1 MTQLLR
7 LHIDVRA
14 AMPASLEA
22 VEEFFAEFRRKY
34 QTLLDRANCFAA
46 ELLLREA
53 LNNAV
58 LHGCRADPGQQ
69 VRCLLRLRERRLL
82 IAVEH
87 DGDGFDWRA
96 ARAGAAALSDC
107 SGRGIEILRKY
118 ASHVRYNERGNAVAI
133 VKRLSC

>member
-1 MTQLLR
+1 MTQLIR
-7 LHIDVRA
+7 VHFDVRA

-22 VEEFFAEFRRKY
+22 VERFFLEFRRKN
-34 QTLLDRANCFAA
+34 QALLDRANCFAA

-58 LHGCRADPGQQ
+58 LHGCHADPGKQ
-69 VRCLLRLRERRLL
+69 VRCLLRLGERRLL

-87 DGDGFDWRA
+87 NGDGFDWRA
-96 ARAGAAALSDC
+96 ARARVAALSDS
-107 SGRGIEILRKY
+107 SGRGMEILRAY

>member
-1 MTQLLR
+1 MTQLIR
-7 LHIDVRA
+7 VHFDVRA

-22 VEEFFAEFRRKY
+22 VERFVVEFRRKN
-34 QTLLDRANCFAA
+34 QALLDRASRFVV

-58 LHGCRADPGQQ
+58 VHGCHGDPRKQ
-69 VRCLLRLRERRLL
+69 VRCLLRLGERRLL

-96 ARAGAAALSDC
+96 ARARAAELSDC

>member
-1 MTQLLR
+1 MTRLLR
-7 LHIDVRA
+7 VHVDVRA
-14 AMPASLEA
+14 AMPASLQA
-22 VEEFFAEFRRKY
+22 VEEFFAEFRRRN
-34 QTLLDRANCFAA
+34 QALLDRANCFAA

-58 LHGCRADPGQQ
+58 LHGCHADPGKQ

-87 DGDGFDWRA
+87 NGDGFDWRA
-96 ARAGAAALSDC
+96 GRAGPAALWDC

-118 ASHVRYNERGNAVAI
+118 SSHVRYNERGNAVAI

>member
-1 MTQLLR
+1 MTHAIR
-7 LHIDVRA
+7 VHVDVWA

-22 VEEFFAEFRRKY
+22 VEEFFARFRQKN
-34 QTLLDRANCFAA
+34 QALLDRANCFAA

-58 LHGCRADPGQQ
+58 LHGCHADPVKK
-69 VRCLLRLRERRLL
+69 VRCLVRLRERRLL

-87 DGDGFDWRA
+87 NGDGFDWRA
-96 ARAGAAALSDC
+96 ARARSAGLSDC
-107 SGRGIEILRKY
+107 SGRGIEILRQY